1 MLVGGAVLTRALLI
15 HCWVYSYPS
24 FQQSIFIGCYLGYH
38 PCLLPGL
45 SIIMSHMTLLVA
57 VFGQFHSG
65 FKQCGVISHSRFKFV
80 LSYLSHVSYT
90 SCIIAALAM
99 KTKYNTYSS
108 I

>member
-1 MLVGGAVLTRALLI
+1 MLVGGAVLPRALLI

-45 SIIMSHMTLLVA
+45 SIIMNHMTLLVA
-57 VFGQFHSG
+57 VVGQFHLG
-65 FKQCGVISHSRFKFV
+65 FQQCGVISHSRFKFV

-90 SCIIAALAM
+90 SCI
-99 KTKYNTYSS
+99 YSS
-108 I
+108 SSNENKIQHVL